1 MRAGRIHRMT
11 REAGPFG
18 TRVGEPSLDWPTVVA
33 RQHAIVRQF
42 QPSVGSFEAK
52 GVRVYLGTARFEDP
66 RTLRLDSGDIVT
78 GERILIAAGSEPVI
92 PPVDGAALGITSDDL
107 LFIEEFPADLVI
119 VGAGVI
125 GLEMA
130 GAFSDLG
137 ARVTVIAR
145 ESEILPQFDPDV
157 AAYLR
162 TILEVRG
169 VTFRTTAI
177 ISGLSGRRGDV
188 TVRFAVGEL
197 VREVRANAVCFAT
210 GRRWTPRMLGAEPLE
225 LAMGRLG
232 LRTSAHLATSLP
244 HVYAAGDAA
253 GNMQLTPTAA
263 YEGRVAAR
271 NALRSDTV
279 AADLSVVPQTVF
291 TTPEIARV
299 GLTHGEAQRRR
310 IACHVATHDMRGAS
324 NGVVTGE
331 DDGYLKLVFEHGS
344 ERLLGVQMVSYA
356 AAELI
361 QLATLALR
369 TGATADQ
376 LSAQLSV
383 HPSHAERLI
392 KITAHEYHEY
402 CELGGPDMSAGGPRH
417 GPPDPPAFGAPR
429 ETRGAPLPP

>member
-1 MRAGRIHRMT
+1 MRAGRVHRIA
-11 REAGPFG
+11 RDAGRFG
-18 TRVGEPSLDWPTVVA
+18 THVADVALDWPALLA
-33 RQHAIVRQF
+33 RQRDIVRQF
-42 QPSVGSFEAK
+42 QPSVDAFEKK
-52 GVRVYLGTARFEDP
+52 GARVYLGSARFDGAH
-66 RTLRLDSGDIVT
+66 TLRLDTGDTVT
-78 GERILIAAGSEPVI
+78 GDRILIAAGSEPVI

-107 LFIEEFPADLVI
+107 LFIETFPEDLVI
-119 VGAGVI
+119 VGGGVI

-157 AAYLR
+157 AGYLR
-162 TILEVRG
+162 KILEARG
-169 VTFRTTAI
+169 VTFRTTAVI
-177 ISGLSGRRGDV
+177 GGLTGRRGDV

-197 VREVRANAVCFAT
+197 ARDVRASAVCFAT
-210 GRRWTPRMLGAEPLE
+210 GRRWTPRMLGAEPLG

-232 LRTSAHLATSLP
+232 LRTAPDLATSLP

-271 NALRSDTV
+271 NALRGEHG

-299 GLTHGEAQRRR
+299 GLTHREAQQRGV
-310 IACHVATHDMRGAS
+310 ACHVSTHDMRGAS
-324 NGVVTGE
+324 NGVVSGE

-344 ERLLGVQMVSYA
+344 ERLVGVQMVSYA

-361 QLATLALR
+361 QLAALALR
-369 TGATADQ
+369 TGATAGQ
-376 LSAQLSV
+376 LSAQLAV
-383 HPSHAERLI
+383 HPSHAERFI
-392 KITAHEYHEY
+392 KIAAHEYHEI
-402 CELGGPDMSAGGPRH
+402 CEM
-417 GPPDPPAFGAPR
+417 
-429 ETRGAPLPP
+429 

>member
-1 MRAGRIHRMT
+1 MTRDAGR
-11 REAGPFG
+11 FG
-18 TRVGEPSLDWPTVVA
+18 TRVGEPRLDWPAVVA
-33 RQHAIVRQF
+33 RQHEIVRQF
-42 QPSVGSFEAK
+42 QPPVGAFEKK
-52 GVRVYLGTARFEDP
+52 GARVYLGTARFEDAH
-66 RTLRLDSGDIVT
+66 TLRVDGHTVT
-78 GERILIAAGSEPVI
+78 GDRILIASGSEPVI
-92 PPVDGAALGITSDDL
+92 PPVEGAALGITSDDL
-107 LFIEEFPADLVI
+107 LFIEEFPQELVI
-119 VGAGVI
+119 VGAGVV

-157 AAYLR
+157 AGYLR
-162 TILEVRG
+162 EILEARG

-177 ISGLSGRRGDV
+177 VSGLTGRRGDV
-188 TVRFAVGEL
+188 TVRFAAGEL
-197 VREVRANAVCFAT
+197 TRDVRAHAVCFAV
-210 GRRWTPRMLGAEPLE
+210 GRRWTPRTLGAEPLD

-232 LRTSAHLATSLP
+232 LRTSPHLTTSLP

-271 NALRSDTV
+271 NALRGETV
-279 AADLSVVPQTVF
+279 AADLSIVPQTIF

-299 GLTHGEAQRRR
+299 GLTHAEARRR
-310 IACHVATHDMRGAS
+310 GVACHVSTHDMRGAS
-324 NGVVTGE
+324 NGVATGE
-331 DDGYLKLVFEHGS
+331 DDGYLKLVFEHGT

-376 LSAQLSV
+376 LSSQLAV
-383 HPSHAERLI
+383 HPSHAERFI
-392 KITAHEYHEY
+392 KITAHEYHEI
-402 CELGGPDMSAGGPRH
+402 CEI
-417 GPPDPPAFGAPR
+417 
-429 ETRGAPLPP
+429 